1 MLGPIIFILG
11 VLGITVIVRNIDAS
25 QFALTDFDTMILF
38 SFILLQI
45 ARTDLT
51 LTHIKRF
58 SCCIPTYRI

>member
-1 MLGPIIFILG
+1 MF
-11 VLGITVIVRNIDAS
+11 VLGFLGIADNIEAS
-25 QFALTDFDTMILF
+25 QFALTDFDMMILF